1 MLCRTASFCT
11 LTLLCLNFSCKEDE
25 PPKPATLSLRVEDA
39 SCTEAWLKA
48 TTTEVPATVRLLR
61 DGQRTSDFR
70 LLPAPTQSGTTDSLL
85 LDEGLLPRR
94 TYTYQLQKLNADSSV
109 VETSASVQLT
119 TLDTTSHNFT
129 WQIDTLGTHSSV
141 LYDVAIINDTLVYAV
156 GEIFHR
162 DSSENWTFF
171 NLAKWNGRDWTLHRV
186 YYRGNNI
193 IHTRWILAF
202 AWNDIWITPYT
213 HWDGM
218 TWREVP
224 FDPIFSGVGTNKAW
238 GTSSSDFYVVGN
250 GGFIAHYDGVQWRRV
265 ESGTN
270 ADLRDV
276 YGNVRSQNV
285 WAVGYLTDFS
295 NSSLLEYNGQMWR
308 TVRRQSNA
316 SPRYA
321 DSLSGIMTSVWAFS
335 ERHIDVASSAGMYRI
350 QGGSRGEAKRTWLP
364 APFSVGLFTR
374 VRGDERNN
382 VFVVAPFGTVAHYNG
397 VSWKQY
403 QEFFNVSGHP
413 NLLSISVNENTVMAV
428 GYSGVKAIVI
438 KGRKQ

>member
-1 MLCRTASFCT
+1 
-11 LTLLCLNFSCKEDE
+11 
-25 PPKPATLSLRVEDA
+25 
-39 SCTEAWLKA
+39 
-48 TTTEVPATVRLLR
+48 
-61 DGQRTSDFR
+61 
-70 LLPAPTQSGTTDSLL
+70 
-85 LDEGLLPRR
+85 
-94 TYTYQLQKLNADSSV
+94 
-109 VETSASVQLT
+109 
-119 TLDTTSHNFT
+119 
-129 WQIDTLGTHSSV
+129 
-141 LYDVAIINDTLVYAV
+141 
-156 GEIFHR
+156 
-162 DSSENWTFF
+162 
-171 NLAKWNGRDWTLHRV
+171 
-186 YYRGNNI
+186 
-193 IHTRWILAF
+193 
-202 AWNDIWITPYT
+202 
-213 HWDGM
+213 
-218 TWREVP
+218 
-224 FDPIFSGVGTNKAW
+224 
-238 GTSSSDFYVVGN
+238 
-250 GGFIAHYDGVQWRRV
+250 V